1 MGAGILAMPS
11 AYAALGY
18 VPATCM
24 ILLAATFA
32 AFGLHLLVNSSQYI
46 GRGATVNKL
55 ANLTYPQA
63 SILFD
68 VAIALK
74 CFGVAISYLVVIGDV
89 MPSIVLGMG
98 CDNPILIS
106 RHFWLLVSA
115 ILMMPLTFLKRMDSL
130 KYTSFAG
137 LLSVVYLVGIAFWN
151 FYKPDATR
159 PPLNAGMEAFVDYS
173 PAMPKSFSVFVFSFT
188 CHQNVEHVA

>member
-1 MGAGILAMPS
+1 
-11 AYAALGY
+11 
-18 VPATCM
+18 
-24 ILLAATFA
+24 
-32 AFGLHLLVNSSQYI
+32 
-46 GRGATVNKL
+46 VNKL